1 MGNQL
6 AKASQW
12 LADRLKAHAATEI
25 TYARKGKVSS
35 PIDAVKAQTAHELDD
50 EFEIQERTRR
60 FDWLILPADLVL
72 DGNQVLPQT
81 GDRITEATGGE
92 TITYEVAPVV
102 DGEPPWRFTDQH
114 RTQLRVHT
122 QQISRATA

>member
-6 AKASQW
+6 ASASAW
-12 LADRLKAHAATEI
+12 LAAKLKAHAATEI
-25 TYARKGKVSS
+25 TYTRKGVAGD
-35 PIDAVKAQTAHELDD
+35 PFDAVKAQLEHELDD

-81 GDRITEATGGE
+81 GDRIIEVTGGD

-114 RTQLRVHT
+114 RTQYRVHT
-122 QQISRATA
+122 QQIRRVST